1 MIPSQFGY
9 ARPASLD
16 EAIKILSGDADAK
29 VLAGGHS
36 LIPLLKLRL
45 AEPSQLVDIGR
56 VPGLSYIR
64 EDNGQVA
71 IGTMTTHYEAE
82 TSELLH
88 KMLPL
93 LPETVSHVGDV
104 QVRNRGTVGG
114 SIAHADPAADLG
126 ASAVALNATMVA
138 QGPNGRREISAGEFF
153 VDLLTSALQ
162 PDEILTEIRIPK
174 PAGKVGA
181 RYEKFNKRAI
191 DWAIVGVAAYL
202 VFDGDIIKDVGI
214 GLTAVG
220 STPVRA
226 TAVEA
231 ALRGQ
236 KWSADLA
243 RSASEHAA
251 EGLDPPSD
259 HNASAEYR
267 LHLSGVLTR
276 RAIEAAAVN
285 AGLKS

>member
-1 MIPSQFGY
+1 MIPAAFGY
-9 ARPASLD
+9 SRPSSVE

-56 VPGLSYIR
+56 IPGLSYIR
-64 EDNGQVA
+64 EVDGHIAVGA
-71 IGTMTTHYEAE
+71 MTTHYEAE

-88 KMLPL
+88 KFVPL
-93 LPETVSHVGDV
+93 LPQTVTHVGDV

-126 ASAVALNATMVA
+126 ATALALNAVMVA
-138 QGPNGRREISAGEFF
+138 EGPNGRRDIPAAEFF
-153 VDLLTSALQ
+153 VDMLTSALQ
-162 PDEILTEIRIPK
+162 SDELLIEVRFPK
-174 PAGKVGA
+174 PAGTVGA

-191 DWAIVGVAAYL
+191 DWAIVGAAANVVL
-202 VFDGDIIKDVGI
+202 DGDTIQDLGI
-214 GLTAVG
+214 GLTAIG
-220 STPVRA
+220 ATPVRA
-226 TAVEA
+226 SAVES

-236 KWSADLA
+236 KWSADLVRA
-243 RSASEHAA
+243 ASQHAS

-267 LHLSGVLTR
+267 LHLTRVLTR
-276 RAIEAAAVN
+276 RALEAAAAG
-285 AGLKS
+285 AGLKV

>member
-1 MIPSQFGY
+1 MIPPQFGY
-9 ARPASLD
+9 ARPSTVE
-16 EAIKILSGDADAK
+16 EAVNILAGDSEAK

-56 VPGLSYIR
+56 VPALNYIR
-64 EDNGQVA
+64 EDNGNVA
-71 IGTMTTHYEAE
+71 IGAMTTHYEAE
-82 TSELLH
+82 TSDLLGQA
-88 KMLPL
+88 LPL
-93 LPETVSHVGDV
+93 LPMTVTHVGDV

-126 ASAVALNATMVA
+126 ATALALNATMVA
-138 QGPNGRREISAGEFF
+138 QGPDGRREIPATEFF

-162 PDEILTEIRIPK
+162 SNEVLTEIRFPK

-191 DWAIVGVAAYL
+191 DWAIVGVAAQL
-202 VFDGDIIKDVGI
+202 VLDGDTIQDVGL
-214 GLTAVG
+214 GLTAIG

-226 TAVEA
+226 TAVEV

-236 KWSADLA
+236 KYSADLV
-243 RSASEHAA
+243 RSASEHASD
-251 EGLDPPSD
+251 GLDPPSD

-267 LHLSGVLTR
+267 LHLTRVLTR
-276 RAIEAAAVN
+276 RALEAAAAN
-285 AGLKS
+285 AGLKA